1 MSGHFYLSNLKKYW
15 VFPLIAGIIFIC
27 CSLLAVNVKVIN
39 LIKTDKIRESEKTI
53 GTVSRSIDHYLLV
66 LQQSA
71 SELML
76 NNQNMV
82 LRSTDDKRDFTSS
95 ATYRY
100 SEMIHNIKVANSLVD
115 DIYLYYP
122 KLDYVVGTE
131 GSYRSKNY
139 FLISNQLS
147 QSGYEDW
154 MQDVLDTEQSSFFLN
169 NQDGEKK
176 LYFRQH
182 MPGSNDE
189 EFSAVLIMCVDSTEF
204 TRLLD
209 MALLHDGS
217 TSIAV
222 VDENNELYQTG
233 GKKLKAIP
241 KDFSAK
247 KIENAD
253 YIGWRMPSEYS
264 SLSYVVV
271 SNKEIL
277 FSPII
282 FIQRLLIIGVVLC
295 TVAATVSTHLF
306 SRPSAA

>member
-1 MSGHFYLSNLKKYW
+1 
-15 VFPLIAGIIFIC
+15 
-27 CSLLAVNVKVIN
+27 
-39 LIKTDKIRESEKTI
+39 
-53 GTVSRSIDHYLLV
+53 
-66 LQQSA
+66 
-71 SELML
+71 
-76 NNQNMV
+76 
-82 LRSTDDKRDFTSS
+82 
-95 ATYRY
+95 
-100 SEMIHNIKVANSLVD
+100 
-115 DIYLYYP
+115 
-122 KLDYVVGTE
+122 
-131 GSYRSKNY
+131 
-139 FLISNQLS
+139 
-147 QSGYEDW
+147 
-154 MQDVLDTEQSSFFLN
+154 
-169 NQDGEKK
+169 
-176 LYFRQH
+176 

-189 EFSAVLIMCVDSTEF
+189 EFSAVLSMCVDSTEF

-282 FIQRLLIIGVVLC
+282 FIQRLLIVGVVLC
-295 TVAATVSTHLF
+295 TVAGLLVPIDLGNRHHAAIHQTISSLNETV
-306 SRPSAA
+306 

>member
-1 MSGHFYLSNLKKYW
+1 
-15 VFPLIAGIIFIC
+15 
-27 CSLLAVNVKVIN
+27 
-39 LIKTDKIRESEKTI
+39 
-53 GTVSRSIDHYLLV
+53 
-66 LQQSA
+66 
-71 SELML
+71 
-76 NNQNMV
+76 
-82 LRSTDDKRDFTSS
+82 
-95 ATYRY
+95 
-100 SEMIHNIKVANSLVD
+100 
-115 DIYLYYP
+115 
-122 KLDYVVGTE
+122 
-131 GSYRSKNY
+131 
-139 FLISNQLS
+139 
-147 QSGYEDW
+147 

-295 TVAATVSTHLF
+295 TVAVSYTHLF
-306 SRPSAA
+306 ASLTFSQG